1 MGRHESR
8 NAKRHKTT
16 EEDKAIGLKQISE
29 DENPGTMTTWFELS
43 LV

>member
-29 DENPGTMTTWFELS
+29 DGKSWDNDD